1 MHKISIM
8 KEKLASVQKYNLW
21 FENTIDCGFPRPLYT
36 HMITR
41 YLGGRLIKVLT
52 GQRRVGKSYI
62 LRQIAMQ
69 LVQSGVNANNILFI
83 NRELTAFDFIESYK
97 DFELFIQ
104 TYKSEMKVQG
114 RVYVFIDEV
123 QEIEGWERVV
133 NSLSQDF
140 AEDYEVFITGSNSKM
155 LSGELSTLL
164 SGRYVEFRIFPLSYH
179 EYISVHQMQEGK
191 QSYLQYMNDGG
202 YPELI
207 HIQTSDMKRNYI
219 SALKDTI
226 LLKDIIHRYTIRD
239 VRLLEDMFAYLVNN
253 SSNLLSISNITN
265 YLKSRGRKTTYDTV
279 AAYLG
284 YLEAVCVAHRVPRYN
299 IRGKEVLTGSSK
311 YYINDLSFKNH
322 LYGGFAFGIGYL
334 LENLVYLDLVRNG
347 YDVYVG
353 TLRDKEVDFVAMKND
368 RIIYVQVAYILVDD
382 DTVRREYTPLEQIP
396 DSYEK
401 IVVSLDDFQYPSHLG
416 IRHLRAWELNEIL

>member
-1 MHKISIM
+1 M
-8 KEKLASVQKYNLW
+8 KENLALIQKYNLW
-21 FENTIDCGFPRPLYT
+21 NGNTIDCGFQRPLYT
-36 HMITR
+36 QMISQ
-41 YLGGRLIKVLT
+41 YLGGRLVKVLT

-69 LVQSGVNANNILFI
+69 LVHSGVNANNILFI
-83 NRELTAFDFIESYK
+83 NRELTAFDFIGSYK
-97 DFELFIQ
+97 DFEQLIQ
-104 TYKSEMKVQG
+104 AYKSEMKVQG
-114 RVYVFIDEV
+114 RIYIFIDEV
-123 QEIEGWERVV
+123 QEIEGWERIV

-140 AEDYEVFITGSNSKM
+140 TEDYEVFITGSNSKM

-164 SGRYVEFRIFPLSYH
+164 SGRYVEFRVFPLSYH
-179 EYISVHQMQEGK
+179 EYISVHHLPEGK

-202 YPELI
+202 YPELVHI
-207 HIQTSDMKRNYI
+207 HTSDMKRNYI
-219 SALKDTI
+219 SGLKDTI

-239 VRLLEDMFAYLVNN
+239 VRLLEDLFAYLVNN
-253 SSNLLSISNITN
+253 SSNLLSVANITN
-265 YLKSRGRKTTYDTV
+265 FIKSRGRKTTYDTV
-279 AAYLG
+279 SAYLG
-284 YLEAVCVAHRVPRYN
+284 YLESVFVAHRVPRYN

-334 LENLVYLDLVRNG
+334 LENLVYLDLIRNG

-353 TLRDKEVDFVAMKND
+353 TLRDKEVDFVAIKND
-368 RIIYVQVAYILVDD
+368 RTIYIQVAYILVDE
-382 DTVRREYTPLEQIP
+382 DTARREYVPLEHIS
-396 DSYEK
+396 DNYEK